1 MILAHI
7 AGMPIEETALSF
19 GPVIVAGGGIATR
32 RLRERLARDR
42 PRRSGAEHVRTGPAP
57 IGERR
62 AAGR

>member
-42 PRRSGAEHVRTGPAP
+42 PRRNGAEPVHAGRSPT
-57 IGERR
+57 GERR

>member
-42 PRRSGAEHVRTGPAP
+42 PRRNGGERVRADPAP

-62 AAGR
+62 GAGR

>member
-7 AGMPIEETALSF
+7 AGVPIEETALSF

-42 PRRSGAEHVRTGPAP
+42 PRRNGAERVRAGSAP